1 MGEPAHT
8 RVPARRGRSR
18 HAPSRRDM
26 ADMADM
32 ADKVDKAASGGR
44 AERAGKP
51 ESVPCD
57 VASLDG

>member
-18 HAPSRRDM
+18 HAPSRR
-26 ADMADM
+26 DMADM